1 VEISKYI
8 STIFLG
14 RRDIVYKSRKPI
26 ALFLT
31 VMLCITLVTAHYSK
45 TQVHG
50 VTETIV
56 APYVLDAVAKLLVVV
71 SGAYLVDYLNE
82 NYDMELER
90 SDVTQTITAVKT
102 LFDIFRTTDGFKL
115 MDKQTGEELSI
126 SADTSSVAGHMITG
140 TTPDDAHDRAF
151 YQWYNQNVSKKLGQY
166 HIRVRQ
172 WSDTYGQYIDQFHAA
187 DNPLQ
192 LHQYVPTEYK
202 DDFLQLFADMQEMV
216 KSGFESNGYEK
227 GFISSSGVDVQLIES
242 LRYILFDYYPS
253 KKGDYSATRAHDY
266 YGALEKY
273 DNMLLVSTEYYEK
286 RDFCIVLYNGSL
298 SYDEGYHDYYER
310 DLGRFLVSSNDFEY
324 DLIWFG
330 WDGQNLDT
338 ISLKGLQTK
347 NCSLPF
353 GESLYR
359 PLENFDAG
367 TEHVFSSTEHI
378 SNVYNMSFPN
388 YSDYL
393 QPVAIPPSEEE
404 SSPVTLP
411 LFPPVVDDSGNVA
424 LDHGDVQEVPVE
436 EDQDGVPFVPDDW
449 WTSVFD
455 DFYGQT
461 IPGDYDGSLTDMT
474 QTQLLQEIASNTK
487 PPNFTII
494 DFDAIYEKLK
504 EKFGMFYQIKEFFE
518 AIMNEDYSNPQRP
531 QFTITFTGQ
540 LGIYGTYEYLNLD
553 LYDQYRDYIFAF
565 IVATGWFVTLKRI
578 FGYIPKVLN

>member
-1 VEISKYI
+1 M
-8 STIFLG
+8 
-14 RRDIVYKSRKPI
+14 YKSRKPI

-50 VTETIV
+50 ATETIV
-56 APYVLDAVAKLLVVV
+56 APFVLDAVVKLLVVV

-172 WSDTYGQYIDQFHAA
+172 WSDTYGQYIDQFYAK
-187 DNPLQ
+187 DNPLE
-192 LHQYVPTEYK
+192 LHQYVPAEYK

-216 KSGFESNGYEK
+216 KSGFESNIDK
-227 GFISSSGVDVQLIES
+227 NVSTSSSITPGINYLNALSDHASIFNDTSSSTYYAHMGMAVLNDANTVVIAYQNTGSTSFNMNVYESNGSIYLSFNSYHRIYFYDKNGNEIKSYFKSAYTYTTFPLDASTFNVFDGWGNVTIFGEPIKRTFNIEKYVDVALDI
-242 LRYILFDYYPS
+242 PS
-253 KKGDYSATRAHDY
+253 DS
-266 YGALEKY
+266 
-273 DNMLLVSTEYYEK
+273 
-286 RDFCIVLYNGSL
+286 
-298 SYDEGYHDYYER
+298 
-310 DLGRFLVSSNDFEY
+310 
-324 DLIWFG
+324 
-330 WDGQNLDT
+330 
-338 ISLKGLQTK
+338 
-347 NCSLPF
+347 
-353 GESLYR
+353 
-359 PLENFDAG
+359 
-367 TEHVFSSTEHI
+367 
-378 SNVYNMSFPN
+378 
-388 YSDYL
+388 
-393 QPVAIPPSEEE
+393 PVQEE
-404 SSPVTLP
+404 SSPVTVP
-411 LFPPVVDDSGNVA
+411 LFPPVLDDSGNVA

-455 DFYGQT
+455 DFFGQT

-487 PPNFTII
+487 PPQFTIV
-494 DFDAIYEKLK
+494 DLDAIYEKLK

>member
-1 VEISKYI
+1 M
-8 STIFLG
+8 
-14 RRDIVYKSRKPI
+14 YKSRKPI

-50 VTETIV
+50 ATETIV
-56 APYVLDAVAKLLVVV
+56 APFVLDAVVKLLVVV

-90 SDVTQTITAVKT
+90 SDVSQTITAVKT

-216 KSGFESNGYEK
+216 KSGFDSNLNSYYSNESFQYPLNVKQLIDSNIVNYNYW
-227 GFISSSGVDVQLIES
+227 FLYINNVYISSINAWRYDAYLIFS
-242 LRYILFDYYPS
+242 NSMPNITSNSIKYYNS
-253 KKGDYSATRAHDY
+253 KY
-266 YGALEKY
+266 YNIFEHTA
-273 DNMLLVSTEYYEK
+273 D
-286 RDFCIVLYNGSL
+286 
-298 SYDEGYHDYYER
+298 
-310 DLGRFLVSSNDFEY
+310 NDFSSYAFEFIAENY
-324 DLIWFG
+324 DTNAGMVTSDI
-330 WDGQNLDT
+330 
-338 ISLKGLQTK
+338 ISLLSRLT
-347 NCSLPF
+347 
-353 GESLYR
+353 
-359 PLENFDAG
+359 
-367 TEHVFSSTEHI
+367 
-378 SNVYNMSFPN
+378 SNVDIYYNNQLVVNGLDGSA
-388 YSDYL
+388 
-393 QPVAIPPSEEE
+393 QEE

-455 DFYGQT
+455 DFFGQT

-487 PPNFTII
+487 PPQFTIVDI
-494 DFDAIYEKLK
+494 DAIYEKLK

-540 LGIYGTYEYLNLD
+540 LGINGTYEYLNLD

>member
-1 VEISKYI
+1 M
-8 STIFLG
+8 
-14 RRDIVYKSRKPI
+14 YKSRKPI

-31 VMLCITLVTAHYSK
+31 VMLCITLATAHYSK

-50 VTETIV
+50 ATETIV
-56 APYVLDAVAKLLVVV
+56 APFVLDAVVKLLVVV

-90 SDVTQTITAVKT
+90 SDVSQTITAVKT

-192 LHQYVPTEYK
+192 LHQYVPAEYK

-216 KSGFESNGYEK
+216 KSGFETNGYDK

-273 DNMLLVSTEYYEK
+273 DNMLLVSTEY
-286 RDFCIVLYNGSL
+286 RDFSILLYNGSL
-298 SYDEGYHDYYER
+298 SYDEFYHDYYET
-310 DLGRFLVSSNDFEY
+310 DMGRFIVSSNDFEV
-324 DLIWFG
+324 DFISFG

-338 ISLKGLQTK
+338 ISLKTLVAKNSIYSSGQTLK
-347 NCSLPF
+347 
-353 GESLYR
+353 YTA
-359 PLENFDAG
+359 LEFFDPV
-367 TEHVFSSTEHI
+367 TVQVLSSTENI
-378 SNVYNMSFPN
+378 SNGYNIDSPN

-393 QPVAIPPSEEE
+393 QPVSVPVTDED
-404 SSPVTLP
+404 SSPVAFP

-455 DFYGQT
+455 DFFGQT

-487 PPNFTII
+487 PPQFTIV
-494 DFDAIYEKLK
+494 DLDAIYEKLK

-531 QFTITFTGQ
+531 QFKITFTGQ
-540 LGIYGTYEYLNLD
+540 LGINGTYEYLNLD

>member
-1 VEISKYI
+1 M
-8 STIFLG
+8 
-14 RRDIVYKSRKPI
+14 YKSRKPI

-50 VTETIV
+50 ATETIV
-56 APYVLDAVAKLLVVV
+56 APFVLDAVVKLLVVV

-90 SDVTQTITAVKT
+90 SDVSQTITAVKT

-227 GFISSSGVDVQLIES
+227 GFISSPLADNQVINLLSGEKITLSEEKQALLEDVIEYMNDPNIYMSEKYIQGRTVALYVTSSGFKLLADYISNPLDFNVFTDQSSS
-242 LRYILFDYYPS
+242 LSLGYRYSFTFSHNPDGTLNS
-253 KKGDYSATRAHDY
+253 DYS
-266 YGALEKY
+266 
-273 DNMLLVSTEYYEK
+273 S
-286 RDFCIVLYNGSL
+286 
-298 SYDEGYHDYYER
+298 
-310 DLGRFLVSSNDFEY
+310 VSSSVSVTPYTDFP
-324 DLIWFG
+324 LIYRSPE
-330 WDGQNLDT
+330 T
-338 ISLKGLQTK
+338 ILLIDSVVVPWG
-347 NCSLPF
+347 S
-353 GESLYR
+353 Y
-359 PLENFDAG
+359 
-367 TEHVFSSTEHI
+367 
-378 SNVYNMSFPN
+378 
-388 YSDYL
+388 
-393 QPVAIPPSEEE
+393 EEE

-411 LFPPVVDDSGNVA
+411 LFPPVLDDSGNVA

-455 DFYGQT
+455 DFFGQT

-487 PPNFTII
+487 PPNFTIV
-494 DFDAIYEKLK
+494 DLDAIYEKLK

>member
-1 VEISKYI
+1 M
-8 STIFLG
+8 
-14 RRDIVYKSRKPI
+14 YKSRKPI

-56 APYVLDAVAKLLVVV
+56 APYVLDAVAKLLVAV
-71 SGAYLVDYLNE
+71 SGAYIIEKINE
-82 NYDMELER
+82 EHDMDLT
-90 SDVTQTITAVKT
+90 SNDVVQTADALKT
-102 LFDIFRTTDGFKL
+102 LYHIFLTTDGFKL
-115 MDKQTGEELSI
+115 EDKQTGEEVNI
-126 SADTSSVAGHMITG
+126 SADTSSVAGHLITG
-140 TTPDDAHDRAF
+140 TTPTDAHDRAF

-172 WSDTYGQYIDQFHAA
+172 WSDTYGQYIDRFYAK
-187 DNPLQ
+187 DNPLE
-192 LHQYVPTEYK
+192 LYQYVPTEYK

-216 KSGFESNGYEK
+216 KSGFETNGYEK
-227 GFISSSGVDVQLIES
+227 GFIKPVILGGYNQWVNYTTGEQLVWNTAVHKDSFRI
-242 LRYILFDYYPS
+242 
-253 KKGDYSATRAHDY
+253 
-266 YGALEKY
+266 
-273 DNMLLVSTEYYEK
+273 MV
-286 RDFCIVLYNGSL
+286 
-298 SYDEGYHDYYER
+298 
-310 DLGRFLVSSNDFEY
+310 
-324 DLIWFG
+324 
-330 WDGQNLDT
+330 
-338 ISLKGLQTK
+338 
-347 NCSLPF
+347 
-353 GESLYR
+353 
-359 PLENFDAG
+359 ENFVQQKVNEGKYAIVY
-367 TEHVFSSTEHI
+367 TYSVI
-378 SNVYNMSFPN
+378 PNVGQPYIA
-388 YSDYL
+388 YSDYPFNVYGQNPDFYYQSAYASYIDSDVGRYSL
-393 QPVAIPPSEEE
+393 YHPDVLGTIIYSSHILDDSYYEEE
-404 SSPVTLP
+404 SSPVAFP

-455 DFYGQT
+455 DFFGQT

-487 PPNFTII
+487 PPNFTIV
-494 DFDAIYEKLK
+494 DLDAIYEKLK

-540 LGIYGTYEYLNLD
+540 LGINGTYEFLNLD